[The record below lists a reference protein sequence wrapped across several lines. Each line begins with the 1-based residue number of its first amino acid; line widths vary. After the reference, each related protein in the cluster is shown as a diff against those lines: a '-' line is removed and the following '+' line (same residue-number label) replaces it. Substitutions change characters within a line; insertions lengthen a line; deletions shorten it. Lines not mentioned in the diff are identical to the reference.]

1 MQKRLGLRFWS
12 PPLVGGVALALHHN
26 IADGTYAD
34 APVIIGVF
42 FAVMAAAA
50 LCFVAV
56 AALKA
61 GGTKQSARSLL
72 IRDSISALAIFG
84 IALIEWSGTVPVI
97 LCCVAVWGVAAYMQ
111 APEKPSFHPS
121 GQSAVATSNTSRGRQ
136 N

>member
-1 MQKRLGLRFWS
+1 MQKKLGLRFWS
-12 PPLVGGVALALHHN
+12 PLLVGGVALALRHN
-26 IADGTYAD
+26 LDDGTYAD
-34 APVIIGVF
+34 APVVTGVF

-61 GGTKQSARSLL
+61 GGTKQSAQSLL

-97 LCCVAVWGVAAYMQ
+97 LCCAAVWGAAAYMQ
-111 APEKPSFHPS
+111 APENRPPIHP
-121 GQSAVATSNTSRGRQ
+121 VSRR
-136 N
+136 

>member
-1 MQKRLGLRFWS
+1 MQKMLGLRFWS

-26 IADGTYAD
+26 LDDGTYAD
-34 APVIIGVF
+34 APVLVGVF
-42 FAVMAAAA
+42 FAVMAVAA

-61 GGTKQSARSLL
+61 GGTKQSAQSLL

-97 LCCVAVWGVAAYMQ
+97 LCCAAVWGVAAYIQ
-111 APEKPSFHPS
+111 APEKPSSDPS
-121 GQSAVATSNTSRGRQ
+121 GKSAVTASRTSRGG
-136 N
+136 

>member
-1 MQKRLGLRFWS
+1 MQKMLGLRFWS

-26 IADGTYAD
+26 LDDGTYAD
-34 APVIIGVF
+34 APVVIGVL
-42 FAVMAAAA
+42 FAVMAVAA

-61 GGTKQSARSLL
+61 DGTKQTAQSLL
-72 IRDSISALAIFG
+72 IRDSIAALAIFG

-97 LCCVAVWGVAAYMQ
+97 LCCAAVWGVAVYMQ
-111 APEKPSFHPS
+111 APENSTGKP
-121 GQSAVATSNTSRGRQ
+121 AVTASHTSRGRL